1 VEIKMNHKNIGDS
14 FNDFLSEEGILKET
28 EDVATKRVV
37 ALKTKRRDNNLTKAR
52 QLTESCKP
60 TPEECKGCDKEFKVD
75 GAYYCLAYSDPT
87 VFWRNKEETEKYTF
101 GKKCNLASHI
111 KEEED
116 AATTIRKRRIG
127 QQKQRRNW

>member
-1 VEIKMNHKNIGDS
+1 MNHKNVGDS

-52 QLTESCKP
+52 PLTEDCKP
-60 TPEECKGCDKEFKVD
+60 TPEECKGCNKEFKVD
-75 GAYYCLAYSDPT
+75 DAYYCLAYPNPT
-87 VFWRNKEETEKYTF
+87 LFWRNKETEVKDSF

-111 KEEED
+111 KEEDE
-116 AATTIRKRRIG
+116 ATTRRKRRVG
-127 QQKQRRNW
+127 QQKQRRHW